1 MNKQIDTLKD
11 IIASRDGTT
20 RYNAALEI
28 EQLNKKL
35 ERITKQI
42 SLARNRIENDLASVD
57 EMLSTNKYYDNV
69 TSLGSSVD
77 IFSDASL
84 ISSYLTERN
93 QIIMSMQLLS
103 KVADIPFCVRTHL
116 YEMDRVEKWLQI

>member
-1 MNKQIDTLKD
+1 MSKQIDIITD
-11 IIASRDGTT
+11 IIASRDGTAQ
-20 RYNAALEI
+20 YNAAAEI
-28 EQLNKKL
+28 QQLDLKL
-35 ERITKQI
+35 DRITKQI
-42 SLARNRIENDLASVD
+42 RNARNRIANDLASVD

-93 QIIMSMQLLS
+93 QIIISMRLLVD
-103 KVADIPFCVRTHL
+103 VADVPFCVRTHL
-116 YEMDRVEKWLQI
+116 SEMELVVS